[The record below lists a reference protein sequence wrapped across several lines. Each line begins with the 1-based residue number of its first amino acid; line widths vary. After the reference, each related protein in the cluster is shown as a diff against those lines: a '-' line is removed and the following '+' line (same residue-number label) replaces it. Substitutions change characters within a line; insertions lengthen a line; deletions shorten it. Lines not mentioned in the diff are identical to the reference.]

1 MASKWKNIQVQVN
14 PMLGNQDQERLE
26 RSDCSA
32 GKEIQGQDN
41 SNSEFD
47 FSNVN
52 QQHQEHVE
60 QQERVE
66 TPHGEES
73 IKLKMSTV
81 GRVAMIT
88 QRFTGA
94 ISNPIS
100 RLSASSSN
108 TKTYRIDKVSYRTS
122 FIENLKTASSV
133 GHESEGT
140 LGEALLQG
148 NRTVAIFLII
158 VGVIL
163 IPLKN
168 EGTSSRG
175 LIERVELLMRYA
187 CVCPKAQANVSPDL
201 SDSLEVKA
209 KTKADDG
216 IEIGKMEID
225 NGANALHSSSSLEDP
240 TSLSS
245 SINNSAT
252 GNNEYSNAFR
262 RFGRIWYILVRLGVL
277 MLLAYSFDAL
287 RMSATATQL
296 DDYNRRANII
306 AFITT
311 FLQGVSVLISTYQLT
326 LRVRQ
331 KFPVYILDLFAQN
344 ARTCIR
350 FMALLTIISFLVP
363 ILFAVGDPI
372 TQPLSLAQYAAAYSQ
387 HFFIWFTP
395 HFFVSILLS
404 GNLLFVLVDAD
415 AAILLI
421 EEMIVHKERVQ
432 KSEFDAIK
440 EEIDANI
447 KASFW
452 VNFASTIIAVVNL
465 GVMCFYAFS
474 HPNKNKAFFMGV
486 ELVFI
491 KEVLFLV
498 IIFLRCSTVNER
510 SDTLIDAFAMH
521 ACESPSLETITK
533 YIYASKK
540 KITYTLAGMRVT
552 KSGMIWQ
559 ATIVVAGITIAA
571 LQNQLDIHFPW
582 EKD

>member
-1 MASKWKNIQVQVN
+1 M
-14 PMLGNQDQERLE
+14 
-26 RSDCSA
+26 
-32 GKEIQGQDN
+32 
-41 SNSEFD
+41 
-47 FSNVN
+47 
-52 QQHQEHVE
+52 
-60 QQERVE
+60 
-66 TPHGEES
+66 
-73 IKLKMSTV
+73 
-81 GRVAMIT
+81 
-88 QRFTGA
+88 
-94 ISNPIS
+94 
-100 RLSASSSN
+100 
-108 TKTYRIDKVSYRTS
+108 
-122 FIENLKTASSV
+122 ASSV
-133 GHESEGT
+133 GHESETT

-175 LIERVELLMRYA
+175 LIERVELLTRY
-187 CVCPKAQANVSPDL
+187 VCPKDQASVSPDQ
-201 SDSLEVKA
+201 SDSLEAKA
-209 KTKADDG
+209 KATSKADDG
-216 IEIGKMEID
+216 IEIGRIAMS
-225 NGANALHSSSSLEDP
+225 NGANTLHSSSTHDDS
-240 TSLSS
+240 TSFSS
-245 SINNSAT
+245 SIT
-252 GNNEYSNAFR
+252 TPTTVTIEYSSTFR
-262 RFGRIWYILVRLGVL
+262 RFGRMWYILVRLGVL

-287 RMSATATQL
+287 RYSATATQM

-326 LRVRQ
+326 MRVRH
-331 KFPVYILDLFAQN
+331 KFPVYILALFAHN
-344 ARTCIR
+344 TRTCIR
-350 FMALLTIISFLVP
+350 FMALLTVISFIVP
-363 ILFAVGDPI
+363 ILFAVGEPI
-372 TQPLSLAQYAAAYSQ
+372 TTPLSPAQYTAIYAQ
-387 HFFIWFTP
+387 LFFLWFTP

-415 AAILLI
+415 AALLLI
-421 EEMIVHKERVQ
+421 EEMIEHKERVQ
-432 KSEFDAIK
+432 KREFDAIK

-452 VNFASTIIAVVNL
+452 VNFASTIIAIVNL

-486 ELVFI
+486 ELVFV
-491 KEVLFLV
+491 KEVIFLV

-510 SDTLIDAFAMH
+510 SDALTDAFALH

-533 YIYASKK
+533 YIYVSKK

-559 ATIVVAGITIAA
+559 ATIVVAGITVAA

-582 EKD
+582 ERE